1 MRSKEDREREQDE
14 NAELERSRAC
24 LLLEEARAQALA
36 EGTWRR
42 IERMRKL
49 ALAGSEP
56 SRASAEAMLPQ
67 AGGQAH
73 GVSPPPLSLPPA
85 CGVRDLSVVTKLGDS
100 PAKAGAA
107 TEQATEA
114 VSPRAFVSELEE
126 HCRQCLSQEPFLPLH
141 HATAGSSPDPGS
153 DEADFE
159 REWGDAAADL
169 ESLIVGCSW
178 EELGLPVEDS
188 LNDGSDTLATPLQ
201 RHEAPRPRVPG
212 ALLQVQRP
220 ELHPTT
226 PIPPQPPP
234 TRHDVTITAHAQDR
248 NGATPAGVRAYI
260 SHELSEL
267 KLELASI
274 AEDLQTPVVKDTQSG
289 AGGWVDTA
297 ETDHGGE
304 ARGGSREGN
313 PPAQLG
319 PDLIASPGTPRRNL
333 LKICF
338 ADGDSDIDA
347 PPQPLDAVN
356 APGDVHDG
364 ALIHTDAAHVD
375 AIDCAALKMHRQTP
389 AALPPRAPLA
399 GPGATHGSLP
409 SSADSTISPSL
420 PRTRPLPPSVH
431 YLKQQVAQALR
442 ACGAGRGVDGVVVEV
457 PGLLQ
462 DSVCS
467 PAAVAPAA
475 GMAGLTHGRG
485 WRPGP
490 IEAIL

>member
-1 MRSKEDREREQDE
+1 
-14 NAELERSRAC
+14 
-24 LLLEEARAQALA
+24 
-36 EGTWRR
+36 
-42 IERMRKL
+42 MRKL

-67 AGGQAH
+67 AAGQAH

-100 PAKAGAA
+100 SARAGAA
-107 TEQATEA
+107 TEQASEA
-114 VSPRAFVSELEE
+114 LSPRAFVSELQE

-153 DEADFE
+153 GSDEADFE

-169 ESLIVGCSW
+169 ETLIMGCSW
-178 EELGLPVEDS
+178 EEIGLPRKFGEDS
-188 LNDGSDTLATPLQ
+188 LNDSNGTLATPLQ
-201 RHEAPRPRVPG
+201 RHEAPRPLAPG
-212 ALLQVQRP
+212 ALLQVQQP

-226 PIPPQPPP
+226 RIAPPP
-234 TRHDVTITAHAQDR
+234 SPAPHDVTITAHAQDQ

-267 KLELASI
+267 KLELANI
-274 AEDLQTPVVKDTQSG
+274 AEDLQTPVVKDTQSR

-297 ETDHGGE
+297 NTNRGGE
-304 ARGGSREGN
+304 ARGEFGEGN
-313 PPAQLG
+313 PPAQLE

-333 LKICF
+333 LKTCF
-338 ADGDSDIDA
+338 ADGDSRHEA
-347 PPQPLDAVN
+347 LPQPLDAV
-356 APGDVHDG
+356 
-364 ALIHTDAAHVD
+364 DAAGDCAIIHADATHVD
-375 AIDCAALKMHRQTP
+375 AIDCGALKMHRQNP
-389 AALPPRAPLA
+389 AALPPRAPFA

-420 PRTRPLPPSVH
+420 PRTRPLPPSVPPSVH

-462 DSVCS
+462 DS
-467 PAAVAPAA
+467 PAAAAPAA
-475 GMAGLTHGRG
+475 GMAGLSNGRG